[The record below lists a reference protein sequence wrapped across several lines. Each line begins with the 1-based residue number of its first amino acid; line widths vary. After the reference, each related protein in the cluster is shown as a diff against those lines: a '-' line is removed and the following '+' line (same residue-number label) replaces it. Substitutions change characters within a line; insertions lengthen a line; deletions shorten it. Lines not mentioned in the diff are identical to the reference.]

1 MLNGKVLN
9 NAGSGSASSS
19 ANGII
24 SRPTTRRTASGQA
37 GSLSSSAN
45 GIIWAADNGAKAI
58 HMSYG
63 SSSYSQTEQN
73 AVNYARNKGAVLVAA
88 AGNSNTSSKF
98 YPAAYTNVISVAATD
113 NNDQKASFSNYG
125 NWVLVASPG
134 VCIASTYKNSGYA
147 WMSGTSQ
154 AFPAV
159 TGLAAL
165 VFARFPAY
173 TNAQVRDT
181 LFSSADPISGTGS
194 FWVYG
199 RVNALRAVQVTPQRD
214 PPAKDPVGHLR
225 F

>member
-1 MLNGKVLN
+1 MLS
-9 NAGSGSASSS
+9 NAGSGSA
-19 ANGII
+19 
-24 SRPTTRRTASGQA
+24 
-37 GSLSSSAN
+37 SSSAN

-58 HMSYG
+58 NMSYG

-73 AVNYARNKGAVLVAA
+73 AVNYAWNKGAVLVAA

-154 AFPAV
+154 ASPAV

-199 RVNALRAVQVTPQRD
+199 RVNALRAVQ
-214 PPAKDPVGHLR
+214 
-225 F
+225 

>member
-1 MLNGKVLN
+1 LALIRHFCIGVAGISWNSGLLNGKVLN

-19 ANGII
+19 AD
-24 SRPTTRRTASGQA
+24 
-37 GSLSSSAN
+37 

-58 HMSYG
+58 NMSYG

-73 AVNYARNKGAVLVAA
+73 AVNYAWNKGAVLVAA

-147 WMSGTSQ
+147 WMSGPRRRLPRSPVSRLSFSRGFLPIPTLRFATPFS
-154 AFPAV
+154 AV
-159 TGLAAL
+159 PT
-165 VFARFPAY
+165 RFPAPAPSGS
-173 TNAQVRDT
+173 TGESTPSAP
-181 LFSSADPISGTGS
+181 SSNS
-194 FWVYG
+194 
-199 RVNALRAVQVTPQRD
+199 
-214 PPAKDPVGHLR
+214 PAGPATEGPRGVPSV
-225 F
+225 